1 MTNKQTQDTITAI
14 GNDTVMGANAPFP
27 IPVEEPVPVPQPIPE
42 PAPAARDAMSELD
55 AVEVPPNEALSA
67 SINLDIRPERKQLA
81 QDLIAFSFESKHEFN
96 AFDTLLVQQI
106 GSIVDNISM
115 LSAINYKAMKESA
128 DNDIIF
134 SSSTTGSKY
143 SLEYQQDAVAHDHN
157 PNILDEIKQQL
168 VADTSLSIDRELLGV
183 LNASSAKMQ
192 LSHNVISDI
201 SVASTYIKNKTG
213 HTANII
219 YAYKG
224 HAKLFKGYASDENRV
239 SPKYDE
245 YNIIINGSQYT
256 LVLHNDFNHPN
267 IGITVKTPD
276 VSCLTWHP
284 WLINVTSAA
293 LEGNVEPLAPS
304 VNIQT
309 QSAIVVNESINEICV
324 ELVR

>member
-1 MTNKQTQDTITAI
+1 MTNNQIQDTITAI
-14 GNDTVMGANAPFP
+14 GNDTIMGANAPFP
-27 IPVEEPVPVPQPIPE
+27 IPVEEPVPVPMPV
-42 PAPAARDAMSELD
+42 PAASEAISELD
-55 AVEVPPNEALSA
+55 AVVIPPNEALSA

-81 QDLIAFSFESKHEFN
+81 QDLIAFSFESNHEFN

-106 GSIVDNISM
+106 GNIVDNISM

-143 SLEYQQDAVAHDHN
+143 SLEYQQDAVAQYDSS
-157 PNILDEIKQQL
+157 PNVLDEIKQQL

-245 YNIIINGSQYT
+245 YNITINGSQYT

-284 WLINVTSAA
+284 WLIRVTSAA
-293 LEGNVEPLAPS
+293 LDGNFEPLAPS

-309 QSAIVVNESINEICV
+309 QSAIVVNESINELCV